1 MRLDKPKGPT
11 SHDVVAIV
19 RRALGTRR
27 VGHAG
32 TLDPFATGLLLILVG
47 SATRLAR
54 YLVGLPKEYQGTVRL
69 GITTTTDDATGEVTA
84 SSEAWAGLDDAAVQA
99 AMAELTGERDQVPP
113 AYSAKHVDGER
124 AHRLARRGAPVSLAP
139 SRVAIHHFV
148 LSGRADRDLQFLAS
162 VGSGTYLRS
171 LARDLGLALG
181 CGAHLLELR
190 RTAIGP
196 YRVDEAAPLED
207 VRQGRST
214 LGPPAAA
221 VAHLVQAPVD
231 AESVRRLSRGQAI
244 EAVLPDASGPVAL
257 LHQDQLVAVAQPR
270 AGWWHPEVVLAP

>member
-1 MRLDKPKGPT
+1 M
-11 SHDVVAIV
+11 V

-32 TLDPFATGLLLILVG
+32 TLDPFATGLLLVLLG

-54 YLVGLPKEYQGTVRL
+54 YLVGLPKEYHGVIRL
-69 GITTTTDDATGEVTA
+69 GLTTDTDDATGQATA
-84 SSEAWAGLDDAAVQA
+84 TSDAWTGLDDASLEE
-99 AMAELTGERDQVPP
+99 AMTALTGEREQVPP

-139 SRVAIHHFV
+139 ARVAVHRFT
-148 LSGRADRDLQFLAS
+148 LAARREQDLWFHAA

-171 LARDLGLALG
+171 LARDLGVALG

-196 YRVDEAAPLED
+196 YRVEDAAPLED
-207 VRQGRST
+207 VRQGRAAP
-214 LGPPAAA
+214 LPPAAA
-221 VAHLVQAPVD
+221 VAHLPQARVDVD
-231 AESVRRLSRGQAI
+231 AAQRLARGQAI
-244 EAVLPDASGPVAL
+244 EASSPGGDGPVAL
-257 LHQDQLVAVAQPR
+257 LLEGRLVAVAQSR
-270 AGWWHPEVVLAP
+270 AGWWHPEAVLAP